1 MNSHCSCCPA
11 VPTPTPRL
19 GLQQGHGGAQA
30 AVSPVLYPPRPLNA
44 AFLHCLQKS
53 TSSSTIS
60 LTNKTRSNFGLGI
73 FVSLPPVPG
82 WLVSSENSAGLRAAQ
97 AHKALSVGTSRAVH
111 TGRQCVCFRVPL
123 LNFRD
128 FFSLSLPRARIRG
141 WTWPH
146 PDRTTPALMHPAL
159 SHSLVLSSG
168 CFLQLCDPAL
178 PAQPFMSCHQSLV
191 LHRLFPQPQGQG
203 GPCLPAALP
212 RRLDL
217 LGRGKA
223 FTSFSSLGP
232 IPPDKGGAS
241 SLLTWGCY

>member
-1 MNSHCSCCPA
+1 MNSHCSCCLA
-11 VPTPTPRL
+11 VPTPRL

-73 FVSLPPVPG
+73 FVPLPPVPG
-82 WLVSSENSAGLRAAQ
+82 WLVSSENSAGLGAAQ

-159 SHSLVLSSG
+159 TTAWSSPLGVSFSCVTLHS
-168 CFLQLCDPAL
+168 
-178 PAQPFMSCHQSLV
+178 QPNLSCHAISLWFYTGFS
-191 LHRLFPQPQGQG
+191 LN
-203 GPCLPAALP
+203 P
-212 RRLDL
+212 R
-217 LGRGKA
+217 GRVG
-223 FTSFSSLGP
+223 LV
-232 IPPDKGGAS
+232 
-241 SLLTWGCY
+241 SLLPFQEGLTCWAGAKHSPPSAPLAPSLQTKGEQAPC